1 MNCGDDE
8 CMTEKTEA
16 KEFAYFSGITT
27 GRNGERNRI
36 IDLLRDHMELA
47 YIENHAK
54 DGTMHQDHCEL
65 CQEYNGLAV
74 AEMLIKGVS
83 K

>member
-16 KEFAYFSGITT
+16 KEFAYFSGLLS
-27 GRNGERNRI
+27 GRKNERERI
-36 IDLLRDHMELA
+36 IKL
-47 YIENHAK
+47 IEEWWQEDETNHI
-54 DGTMHQDHCEL
+54 
-65 CQEYNGLAV
+65 GLIA
-74 AEMLIKGVS
+74 LIQGKN